1 MLSSTGTSKPRN
13 FRNFQTSPV
22 RLLAIDPSLRGTGFA
37 VLEKEGRHTKA
48 LEYGVITNPP
58 KLRQS
63 GCLVAIHQRLTEV
76 ILRHRPEI
84 CAVEGVIFVQSLRTA
99 ITLGA
104 ARGAAILAVS
114 QHGIPIHEYAPRKVK
129 QAVVG
134 SGAADKKQVAFMIR
148 ALLGLTETPPA
159 DAADALAIGLTHF
172 QSAEGLQIRSLTGEP
187 I

>member
-1 MLSSTGTSKPRN
+1 M
-13 FRNFQTSPV
+13 

-37 VLEKEGRHTKA
+37 VIETDGKKHRA
-48 LEYGVITNPP
+48 LEYGVITNHA
-58 KLRQS
+58 KLSQS
-63 GCLVAIHQRLTEV
+63 GCLVNIHEKITELV
-76 ILRHRPEI
+76 TRHTPEE

-104 ARGAAILAVS
+104 ARGASMLAVA
-114 QHGIPIHEYAPRKVK
+114 QHGIPIYEYAPRKVK
-129 QAVVG
+129 LAVVG

-159 DAADALAIGLTHF
+159 DAADALAIGLAHL
-172 QSAEGLQIRSLTGEP
+172 QSQAGLKLRSQESVK